1 VLFSG
6 HHQWVLFSAIG
17 QTTTWAFFE
26 ARGGSSK
33 SQALSDA
40 PIPTGIPLP
49 ALYTWHRH
57 LHREGSSLTGR
68 WLSVRRRFRGFNH
81 IKHTANGESYN
92 AGWRYVGF
100 IHGEGV
106 WSFRLFGN
114 VISSAVL
121 GFGGIFRRTN
131 HHSLYLSST
140 WNPFSLVKEPSLSL
154 MLLSWHLGALRAS
167 VMARLLMGPLG
178 TLLRRSCVSISLSP
192 VDPWVLY
199 PRS

>member
-1 VLFSG
+1 MASGLRASHGYTFAGSG
-6 HHQWVLFSAIG
+6 HLTRHTCYLL
-17 QTTTWAFFE
+17 
-26 ARGGSSK
+26 GGSSK

-140 WNPFSLVKEPSLSL
+140 WNPFSLVKCS
-154 MLLSWHLGALRAS
+154 
-167 VMARLLMGPLG
+167 RL
-178 TLLRRSCVSISLSP
+178 
-192 VDPWVLY
+192 
-199 PRS
+199 

>member
-1 VLFSG
+1 MYLSPGVG
-6 HHQWVLFSAIG
+6 
-17 QTTTWAFFE
+17 AFNPE
-26 ARGGSSK
+26 A
-33 SQALSDA
+33 
-40 PIPTGIPLP
+40 
-49 ALYTWHRH
+49 
-57 LHREGSSLTGR
+57 
-68 WLSVRRRFRGFNH
+68 
-81 IKHTANGESYN
+81 N

-154 MLLSWHLGALRAS
+154 MLLSWHLGALRARKAGMSTPATEIIRYRWLLTISSSRWWSSSTRETMIGPIRHS
-167 VMARLLMGPLG
+167 VYQPREGHTHVGEVKVPKPIEMLTCGG
-178 TLLRRSCVSISLSP
+178 TYLEPTSSNTSRIAIRS
-192 VDPWVLY
+192 
-199 PRS
+199 